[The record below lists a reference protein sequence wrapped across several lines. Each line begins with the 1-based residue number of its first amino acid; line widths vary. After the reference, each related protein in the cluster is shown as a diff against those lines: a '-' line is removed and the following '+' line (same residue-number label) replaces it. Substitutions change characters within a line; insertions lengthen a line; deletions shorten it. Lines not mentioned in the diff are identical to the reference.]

1 MEPIPATIDGVA
13 KLEGVEEGDVA
24 GVGGG
29 VFGGA
34 RIGHLVNDRSRLI
47 QSQC

>member
-1 MEPIPATIDGVA
+1 MEPLPATIDGVA
-13 KLEGVEEGDVA
+13 KLEVEEGDVA

-34 RIGHLVNDRSRLI
+34 RIGHLVDDRSRLI